1 MNLVQ
6 IALRYLRA
14 RWFPNLLTAACVS
27 LGVALLIAVIVLT
40 RGVKEGLLLETSP
53 YEMIV
58 GAKGSPTQVVLST
71 VFFLDV
77 PTGNIP
83 FRVYRDL
90 KQHPRVTLLVP
101 VNMGDNHK
109 GFRII
114 GTTPDYFIPV
124 SQLGRREH
132 RLRVA
137 QGRLFAKEFEAVVG
151 ATAAREAGLTLGDRF
166 RGIHG
171 FGEGIGE
178 EPDEAHGHREYIVVG
193 ILAPSSTATDRGI
206 FTTLGS
212 VWSIH
217 GLPPVPLDE
226 LLSKGDGP
234 PITALFLR
242 AQSLADLML
251 LSIQLNAGPEAQAV
265 FPGRVMD
272 QLFTIFGTGETIL
285 EVIAIMVLFVAAI
298 TISLSVFGAT
308 TERRRE
314 MATLR
319 ALGASPGT
327 LVQLLLWESAMISL
341 LGALA
346 GFGLGRGAAY
356 AASRIIEASSG
367 IYVPT
372 WQFSVLEPVLLG
384 AMALVGI
391 LAGLIPGLT
400 AYRMEVADHLT
411 PLA

>member
-1 MNLVQ
+1 MTLVQ

-27 LGVALLIAVIVLT
+27 LGVGLLVAVIVVA
-40 RGVKEGLLLETSP
+40 RGVKEGLLLGTSP

-83 FRVYRDL
+83 FHVFRQL

-101 VNMGDNHK
+101 VNLGDSYK
-109 GFRII
+109 GFRIV
-114 GTTPDYFIPV
+114 GTTPDYFTPV
-124 SQLGRREH
+124 FQLGRREH

-137 QGRLFAKEFEAVVG
+137 QGRFFAKDFEAVIG
-151 ATAAREAGLTLGDRF
+151 TTAARETVLAVGDQF
-166 RGIHG
+166 LGIHG
-171 FGEGIGE
+171 LEEGIGE
-178 EPDEAHGHREYIVVG
+178 EPDPAHRRQYTVVG
-193 ILAPSSTATDRGI
+193 ILAPSSTAADRAI
-206 FTTLGS
+206 FTTMGS
-212 VWSIH
+212 VWAVH
-217 GLPPVPLDE
+217 GLPTAPLQE
-226 LLSKGDGP
+226 LLSRGEGP

-242 AQSLADLML
+242 AQSLMDLML
-251 LSIQLNAGPEAQAV
+251 LATQLNGGPDAQAV
-265 FPGRVMD
+265 FPGRIMER
-272 QLFTIFGTGETIL
+272 LFSMFDIGETIV
-285 EVIAIMVLFVAAI
+285 EAIALMVLIVAAT

-308 TERRRE
+308 IERRRE
-314 MATLR
+314 LATLR

-341 LGALA
+341 LGTVA

-356 AASRIIEASSG
+356 VASRIIEISSG
-367 IYVPT
+367 IYVPV
-372 WQFSVLEPVLLG
+372 WHFSLLEPLILG
-384 AMALVGI
+384 AMAVLGI

-400 AYRMEVADHLT
+400 AYRMEIADHLVS
-411 PLA
+411 LA